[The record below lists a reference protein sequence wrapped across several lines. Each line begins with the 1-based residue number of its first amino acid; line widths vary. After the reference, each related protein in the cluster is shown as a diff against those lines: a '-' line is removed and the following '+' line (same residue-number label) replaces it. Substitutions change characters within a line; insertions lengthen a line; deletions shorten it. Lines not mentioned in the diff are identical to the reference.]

1 MVYRGRT
8 LISLLVFLLVSCGD
22 SGINIFSVEDDVKLG
37 MQLRDEILA
46 DPEEYPVLDR
56 NRYGAAYQYVESL
69 VADILASGQVKHQDE
84 FAWELYLIDDEK
96 TLNAFA
102 APGGYIFVYT
112 GLIKF
117 LETKD
122 DFAGVMGHEMA
133 HADRRHSTNQLTK
146 QYGIG
151 LLLTIISGGDP
162 NTLSQILASLVG
174 LQFSRDHESEAD
186 TYSVIYLC
194 DTPYAANAAASFF
207 EKLINEGAA
216 TPPAFLSTHPNPDDR
231 VADINAQATEKGC
244 DLTFDSSIK
253 EWQDFQKSLP

>member
-1 MVYRGRT
+1 M
-8 LISLLVFLLVSCGD
+8 LFSCVE
-22 SGINIFSVEDDVKLG
+22 SGINLFSVEEDVKLG

-46 DPEEYPVLDR
+46 DPDEYPVLDR
-56 NRYGAAYQYVESL
+56 NKYGVAYHYVES
-69 VADILASGQVKHQDE
+69 VVDDILGSGQVRYRDE
-84 FAWELYLIDDEK
+84 FAWELYLIDDQE

-112 GLIKF
+112 GLLKF
-117 LETKD
+117 LDTKD

-151 LLLTIISGGDP
+151 LLLSIVSGGDP
-162 NTLSQILASLVG
+162 GTLSQILASLVG

-194 DTPYAANAAASFF
+194 ETEYAANGAASFF
-207 EKLINEGAA
+207 EKLINQGTS

-231 VADINAQATEKGC
+231 VADINAQANEKGC
-244 DLTFDSSIK
+244 DITFNSNLK
-253 EWQDFQKSLP
+253 EWQDFQRLLP